1 MARSNKV
8 YFLFC
13 ARIYLNL
20 LGHGYSISD
29 IIVEFGGM
37 KLNVERL
44 EKSFT
49 QFKKSMN
56 EKLARMDIRLNEGKS
71 RIP

>member
-13 ARIYLNL
+13 AVIYLNL

-44 EKSFT
+44 EK
-49 QFKKSMN
+49 
-56 EKLARMDIRLNEGKS
+56 EDLHKLAHICTTLK
-71 RIP
+71 